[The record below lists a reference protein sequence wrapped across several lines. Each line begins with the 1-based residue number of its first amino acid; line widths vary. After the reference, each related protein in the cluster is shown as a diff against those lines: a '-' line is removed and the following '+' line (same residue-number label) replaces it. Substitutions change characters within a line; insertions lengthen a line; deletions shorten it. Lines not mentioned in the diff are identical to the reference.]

1 LTGDPPIK
9 LALTVALLAAAFAA
23 PAAAATAPQ
32 VSIASIDQLAQP
44 LPVPY
49 NVDAIGAAQVAA
61 ARKRAKVGHKL
72 LLIGLGGNWC
82 TDCRV
87 LAGIF
92 EVPEIKAFIDSHYE
106 VVTVDIGRRDKNL
119 DGLRRRYQGRA
130 SGADRRSE
138 DRQAA
143 QPRPLCRAVRRLPHD
158 PAGARRLAGAMGG
171 VRV

>member
-119 DGLRRRYQGRA
+119 DVPAAYGVDIKGVPAVLIVDPKTDKLRNPGRYAALSDACHMTPQA
-130 SGADRRSE
+130 LADWL
-138 DRQAA
+138 A
-143 QPRPLCRAVRRLPHD
+143 QWV
-158 PAGARRLAGAMGG
+158 G
-171 VRV
+171 